1 MNGCG
6 GVTDDGII
14 GLCSDEYVD
23 NEMKRMGQCKLIH
36 TLLMFGTNVTKK
48 GAKVAI
54 ENLPELKKF
63 DFSCCV
69 QILAEL
75 RRENLERGDF
85 KTYKITEFHC
95 TKFKDDS
102 GNRVP
107 YESGSLRLA
116 SNICPSVNVI
126 HIKLQ
131 IGLTDVELRGL
142 LELEKLRELKIS
154 GDEDSP
160 QACQITFDG
169 GVIPLLKAFGSSL
182 VKLQLCRLTICVNI
196 RAIAAYCPHLKDLIL
211 DNKYPLFDGFVRRGK
226 SL

>member
-1 MNGCG
+1 MDVSLCED
-6 GVTDDGII
+6 VTDAGIKA
-14 GLCSDEYVD
+14 LCSDEYVD
-23 NEMKRMGQCKLIH
+23 NKMKRMGQCKLIH
-36 TLLMFGTNVTKK
+36 TLKMKYTKVTKK
-48 GAKVAI
+48 GVKLALD
-54 ENLPELKKF
+54 NLPELRKF
-63 DFSCCV
+63 DFFRRV

-196 RAIAAYCPHLKDLIL
+196 RAIAAYCPHLKDLTL
-211 DNKYPLFDGFVRRGK
+211 ENNTRYSMA
-226 SL
+226 SLEEGP